1 MEGRPSSWYA
11 GLGLGMAIAGA
22 LLVPVAIG
30 KWPVD
35 WLPVPFIVGLACVG
49 AVPFW
54 EWVTWPKADNAP
66 AEPEYMPAPAPAQ
79 PVATVVRYASGIVNS
94 RPREPLAIKEEPRS
108 ARWLD
113 WQDGSEKLLA
123 WYTIRR
129 TLTAEALVD
138 QERALSSRPDWVTWT
153 DEWARVELAVKTN
166 GRATQLAAPLPV
178 IRARIESGQIKW
190 TDAHDPPAIVA
201 PPRPSVGRVI
211 EAQKA

>member
-1 MEGRPSSWYA
+1 MQGRPSAWYA
-11 GLGLGMAIAGA
+11 GLGLGMAVAGG
-22 LLVPVAIG
+22 LLVLVAVGRWPVA
-30 KWPVD
+30 
-35 WLPVPFIVGLACVG
+35 WLPVPFIAGLACVG

-54 EWVTWPKADNAP
+54 EWVTWPKEVATSPTPPQYA
-66 AEPEYMPAPAPAQ
+66 APAPQ
-79 PVATVVRYASGIVNS
+79 PAAVVARYAVGTVMGQ
-94 RPREPLAIKEEPRS
+94 PREPILMAVESRSPRW
-108 ARWLD
+108 AA

-138 QERALSSRPDWVTWT
+138 QERAFSSRPDWVIFTN
-153 DEWARVELAVKTN
+153 EWERVELAVKVN

-190 TDAHDPPAIVA
+190 SDAHDPPAIIA
-201 PPRPSVGRVI
+201 PPRSAVGMVV